1 MSMSTSAPPLADPPA
16 SPSNPERVRLAI
28 EAMGSTLAAHA
39 PVIEVFLEEAPRWS
53 GQLAAF
59 GSGKPTDANG
69 LARLRDALH
78 EIANGMAIAGAA
90 AEAAIVRELEHR
102 LMAGAAEDLHDG
114 QRVAADAER
123 ALASAAR
130 ALKAAIAPIKRQ

>member
-1 MSMSTSAPPLADPPA
+1 
-16 SPSNPERVRLAI
+16 
-28 EAMGSTLAAHA
+28 MGSTLAAHV

-59 GSGKPTDANG
+59 GSAKPTNVSS
-69 LARLRDALH
+69 LTRLRDALH

-114 QRVAADAER
+114 QQVAADAER
-123 ALASAAR
+123 ALASAER
-130 ALKAAIAPIKRQ
+130 ALKAAIAPIKE